1 MEQTKVKFPYY
12 EQPKNLEK
20 IDECIELIAENEG
33 EKISRA
39 SFIRRAVAFF
49 IKHINSIYA
58 PK

>member
-1 MEQTKVKFPYY
+1 MEQTKVKVPYY

-20 IDECIELIAENEG
+20 IDKCIDLLAEEEG

-39 SFIRRAVAFF
+39 SFIRRAVHFF
-49 IKHINSIYA
+49 VKHISSKYA